1 MNRVRVNLRGWVLM
15 LTTEQINDHSKWI
28 SIFEPLPHERL
39 DLIEKYEVTQELLD
53 YAIDPYEK
61 ARVEIDPD
69 AGVTLLIFDV
79 YVPTHAVTAPQ
90 TAPIGI
96 MLTANNIITFTNAKT
111 NFVNGIIANQL
122 QLLKKHEEIGDKL
135 NLVFPVLYR
144 LSTDYFGPL
153 RRADQQ
159 RQEIQRN
166 LQRRTG
172 RQAITQFMEIETGL
186 VYILTSLKGNVSLLE
201 EFKRRFGNHI
211 TTKQYNDLDDVIVE
225 AQQGLEMAQM
235 TSDVSARVSNA
246 YSKVLDSDLNQT
258 MKYLTIYSIVL
269 SIPTIVSGFYGENV
283 KLPLANGTYSWVF
296 TIFITIVLMLACVI
310 FLINRHW
317 WK

>member
-1 MNRVRVNLRGWVLM
+1 M
-15 LTTEQINDHSKWI
+15 LSTEEINEHSRWI
-28 SIFEPLPHERL
+28 SVFEPLPRERAA
-39 DLIEKYEVTQELLD
+39 LIEKYEVTQELLD

-61 ARVEIDPD
+61 ARVEVDPD

-96 MLTANNIITFTNAKT
+96 MLTTNNIITFTNAET

-122 QLLKKHEEIGDKL
+122 RILQNRGPVTDKL

-144 LSTDYFGPL
+144 LSTNYFGPL
-153 RRADQQ
+153 RRVDQQ
-159 RQEIQRN
+159 RQQIQQN
-166 LQRRTG
+166 LQKRTG
-172 RQAITQFMEIETGL
+172 RKAITEFMEIETGL

-201 EFKRRFGNHI
+201 EFKRRFA
-211 TTKQYNDLDDVIVE
+211 TRMSTRQSNDLDDVIVE

-235 TSDVSARVSNA
+235 TSDVSERVSNA

-283 KLPLANGTYSWVF
+283 KYLPFANGNLSWL
-296 TIFITIVLMLACVI
+296 ITLVITLVLMVVCVI

>member
-1 MNRVRVNLRGWVLM
+1 M

-122 QLLKKHEEIGDKL
+122 QLLKKHEENGDKL

-296 TIFITIVLMLACVI
+296 TIFITIVLMFACVI

>member
-1 MNRVRVNLRGWVLM
+1 M

-61 ARVEIDPD
+61 ARVEIDQD

-111 NFVNGIIANQL
+111 NFVNGIVANQL
-122 QLLKKHEEIGDKL
+122 QLLKKHGNNEDKL
-135 NLVFPVLYR
+135 NLIFPVLYR

-201 EFKRRFGNHI
+201 EFKRRFGDHI
-211 TTKQYNDLDDVIVE
+211 TTKQYNDLDDVIIE

-296 TIFITIVLMLACVI
+296 TIFITLVLMLACVI

>member
-1 MNRVRVNLRGWVLM
+1 M

-61 ARVEIDPD
+61 ARVEIDQD

-111 NFVNGIIANQL
+111 NFVNGIVANQL
-122 QLLKKHEEIGDKL
+122 QLLKKHGNNEDKL
-135 NLVFPVLYR
+135 NLIFPVLYR

-201 EFKRRFGNHI
+201 EFKR
-211 TTKQYNDLDDVIVE
+211 
-225 AQQGLEMAQM
+225 
-235 TSDVSARVSNA
+235 
-246 YSKVLDSDLNQT
+246 
-258 MKYLTIYSIVL
+258 
-269 SIPTIVSGFYGENV
+269 P
-283 KLPLANGTYSWVF
+283 
-296 TIFITIVLMLACVI
+296 
-310 FLINRHW
+310 
-317 WK
+317 

>member
-1 MNRVRVNLRGWVLM
+1 M

-61 ARVEIDPD
+61 ARVEIVPD

-122 QLLKKHEEIGDKL
+122 QLLKKHEENGDKL

>member
-1 MNRVRVNLRGWVLM
+1 MALLSA
-15 LTTEQINDHSKWI
+15 EKINDHSHWI
-28 SIFEPLPHERL
+28 SVFEPLPRERV
-39 DLIEKYEVTQELLD
+39 DLIDKYEVTQELLD

-61 ARVEIDPD
+61 ARVEVDPD

-96 MLTANNIITFTNAKT
+96 MLTTNNIITFTNAKT
-111 NFVNGIIANQL
+111 NFVNGIIANE
-122 QLLKKHEEIGDKL
+122 LKTLHRRGPVTDKL

-144 LSTDYFGPL
+144 LSTSYFGPL
-153 RRADQQ
+153 RRVDQQ
-159 RQEIQRN
+159 RQQIQQN
-166 LQRRTG
+166 LQKRTG
-172 RQAITQFMEIETGL
+172 RKAITEFMEIETGL

-201 EFKRRFGNHI
+201 EFKRRFLKRMS
-211 TTKQYNDLDDVIVE
+211 TRQCNDLDDVIVE

-235 TSDVSARVSNA
+235 TSDVSERVSNA

-258 MKYLTIYSIVL
+258 MKYLTFYSIVL

-283 KLPLANGTYSWVF
+283 KLPLADGNLSWLL
-296 TIFITIVLMLACVI
+296 TLMITLILMVACVI
-310 FLINRHW
+310 FLINRRW

>member
-1 MNRVRVNLRGWVLM
+1 M

-122 QLLKKHEEIGDKL
+122 QLLKKHSENDDKL

-159 RQEIQRN
+159 RQEIQQN